1 MFEILDLTQVLLG
14 QAVEKPAQ
22 AGGPLQLFGMI
33 VFMFIFM
40 WLFLWRPQK
49 IKEKKHLE
57 AVTKLKKGDD
67 VLLDSGIYGEVF
79 SVDKE
84 TIMVK
89 VADKVVIKVH
99 QRGVRLILTG
109 EDAGQESKQLASKGA

>member
-1 MFEILDLTQVLLG
+1 MFQILDLDHVLLG
-14 QAVEKPAQ
+14 QAAQ
-22 AGGPLQLFGMI
+22 QAQGGGPLQLFGMVI
-33 VFMFIFM
+33 FMFIFM

-57 AVTKLKKGDD
+57 AVTKLKKGDE
-67 VLLDSGIYGEVF
+67 VLLESGIYGEVF

-84 TIMVK
+84 TVMVK
-89 VADKVVIKVH
+89 IADKVVIKVH

-109 EDAGQESKQLASKGA
+109 ENVDQDAKELAKKGA